1 LRSSFKK
8 EGKMFKSKLKNNCP
22 AKIRVVGVGGC
33 GGNAITT
40 MIESGMTGVEFWAV
54 NTDVQDMNQVPTSDL
69 IQIGRELTKGRGTG
83 GDPVLGK
90 KAAEENIEQLQALVQ
105 NVDML
110 FLTAGMGGGTGT
122 GASPVIS
129 SLAKEAGVLTV
140 GVVTTPFS
148 YEAQRIQRAQN
159 GIKELS
165 PVVDTLLVV
174 PNDRLL
180 SMGNISL
187 ADALSKES
195 MDVLLKAVQGISNL
209 VLKDGYINMDF
220 ADVKSV
226 MLKRGKAIMG
236 IGVGEGEN
244 MALEAAMGAV
254 NSPLLDDTDIS
265 EAKAAL
271 INLTVDRKNFTM
283 KDLKESMDA
292 VNEAMGD
299 NKEVFMGVVFEENY
313 NRAEIT
319 LIATGIGEPEKDE
332 LDKIEFRGFKQAPP
346 IQQNFREISEI
357 KTEIEDLDV
366 PTFLRKQFD

>member
-1 LRSSFKK
+1 
-8 EGKMFKSKLKNNCP
+8 MFKSKLKNNCP

>member
-1 LRSSFKK
+1 
-8 EGKMFKSKLKNNCP
+8 MFKSKIKNSCP
-22 AKIRVVGVGGC
+22 AKIRVVGIGGC

-54 NTDVQDMNQVPTSDL
+54 NTDVQDMNQVPTSET
-69 IQIGRELTKGRGTG
+69 IQIGRELTHGRGTG

-90 KAAEENIEQLQALVQ
+90 KAAEENLEQLQTLVQ
-105 NVDML
+105 DIDML
-110 FLTAGMGGGTGT
+110 FIAAGMGGGTGT
-122 GASPVIS
+122 GASPVIA
-129 SLAKEAGVLTV
+129 SLAKEEGVLTV

-148 YEAQRIQRAQN
+148 YESQRIDTAKE

-165 PVVDTLLVV
+165 PVIDTLLVV

-209 VLKDGYINMDF
+209 VLKNGYINMDF

-236 IGVGEGEN
+236 IGEGEGEN
-244 MALEAAMGAV
+244 KALEAAHGAV
-254 NSPLLDDTDIS
+254 NSPLLDNTDIS
-265 EAKAAL
+265 QARAAL
-271 INLTVDRKNFTM
+271 INLTVDRESFTL
-283 KDLKESMDA
+283 KDLKESMDTI
-292 VNEAMGD
+292 NDAMGD
-299 NKEVFMGVVFEENY
+299 NKEVFMGVVFEDNI
-313 NRAEIT
+313 NKAEIT

-332 LDKIEFRGFKQAPP
+332 LDRIEFRGFKQAPP

>member
-1 LRSSFKK
+1 
-8 EGKMFKSKLKNNCP
+8 MFKSKLKNNCP

-129 SLAKEAGVLTV
+129 SLAKESGVLTV

>member
-1 LRSSFKK
+1 
-8 EGKMFKSKLKNNCP
+8 MFKSKLKNNCP

-129 SLAKEAGVLTV
+129 SLAKETGVLTV

>member
-90 KAAEENIEQLQALVQ
+90 KAAEENIEQLQTLVQ
-105 NVDML
+105 DVDML
-110 FLTAGMGGGTGT
+110 FITAGMGGGTGT

-195 MDVLLKAVQGISNL
+195 IDVLLKAVQGISNL
-209 VLKDGYINMDF
+209 VLKNGYINMDF

-236 IGVGEGEN
+236 IGIGEGEN

-346 IQQNFREISEI
+346 IQQNFREMSEI

>member
-1 LRSSFKK
+1 
-8 EGKMFKSKLKNNCP
+8 
-22 AKIRVVGVGGC
+22 
-33 GGNAITT
+33 
-40 MIESGMTGVEFWAV
+40 
-54 NTDVQDMNQVPTSDL
+54 
-69 IQIGRELTKGRGTG
+69 
-83 GDPVLGK
+83 
-90 KAAEENIEQLQALVQ
+90 
-105 NVDML
+105 
-110 FLTAGMGGGTGT
+110 
-122 GASPVIS
+122 
-129 SLAKEAGVLTV
+129 
-140 GVVTTPFS
+140 
-148 YEAQRIQRAQN
+148 
-159 GIKELS
+159 
-165 PVVDTLLVV
+165 
-174 PNDRLL
+174 
-180 SMGNISL
+180 MGNISL

-195 MDVLLKAVQGISNL
+195 IDVLLKAVQGISNL
-209 VLKDGYINMDF
+209 VLKNGYINMDF

-236 IGVGEGEN
+236 IGIGEGEN

-346 IQQNFREISEI
+346 IQQNFREMSEI